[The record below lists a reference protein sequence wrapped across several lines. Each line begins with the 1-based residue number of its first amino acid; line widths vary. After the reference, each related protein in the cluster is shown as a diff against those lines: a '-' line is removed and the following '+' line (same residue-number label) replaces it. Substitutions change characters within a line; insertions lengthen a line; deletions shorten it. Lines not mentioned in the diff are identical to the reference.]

1 MGMVG
6 LDGTYAGVVA
16 VFALAVFAA
25 LVSGVAYVL
34 VFSVI
39 SGYGSRD
46 SSFGPI
52 DESGTQHEWSDKE
65 RRRFKK
71 RQRLALGVA
80 AGVGLT
86 VFGVG
91 LWLVSRAL
99 L

>member
-1 MGMVG
+1 MGTVG

-16 VFALAVFAA
+16 VFALAVFSA
-25 LVSGVAYVL
+25 LVSGVAYIL

-39 SGYGSRD
+39 CGYGSRD
-46 SSFGPI
+46 SSFGPM
-52 DESGTQHEWSDKE
+52 DESGAQHEWTDEE

-86 VFGVG
+86 VFVVG
-91 LWLVSRAL
+91 LWLVSRTVL
-99 L
+99 